1 MCQQMMII
9 MRDLSDKW
17 CLFCVIICIKLL
29 VNLSNG
35 LKISVTKS
43 NSTESENDSGT
54 KDSGKMMNQIIWDH
68 YKNGNNICAYDQLL
82 VLKLMTYLIILNL
95 GMFIAKEGS
104 SFFIKCDSENEM
116 NESNNGTTLT
126 WDIDTQV
133 RK

>member
-35 LKISVTKS
+35 LKISVTKP

-54 KDSGKMMNQIIWDH
+54 KD
-68 YKNGNNICAYDQLL
+68 L
-82 VLKLMTYLIILNL
+82 
-95 GMFIAKEGS
+95 
-104 SFFIKCDSENEM
+104 
-116 NESNNGTTLT
+116 
-126 WDIDTQV
+126 
-133 RK
+133 

>member
-35 LKISVTKS
+35 LKISVTKP

-54 KDSGKMMNQIIWDH
+54 KDSGKMMNQII
-68 YKNGNNICAYDQLL
+68 
-82 VLKLMTYLIILNL
+82 
-95 GMFIAKEGS
+95 
-104 SFFIKCDSENEM
+104 
-116 NESNNGTTLT
+116 
-126 WDIDTQV
+126 
-133 RK
+133 